1 MKLGCFFLFCGF
13 IVCWA
18 IYYLYANKV
27 SWFWKTSGFSC
38 LLSWFGLGIF
48 LTYFKHLSLRLLGCP
63 SSGLLKNVRLFLFIK
78 DLFCFHFLWIVFTW
92 NKFHHRDKKHN
103 KKVISLDEIIYR
115 NGTSLTPF
123 VSTLLS
129 FQNVPSFY
137 INNPYYIVSR
147 LIELKGGKQDILS
160 HVFN

>member
-1 MKLGCFFLFCGF
+1 MTLKVRDHMFLIMLLTSPLRYEVGVLFSFLWFYCMLGHILF
-13 IVCWA
+13 VCQQGVL
-18 IYYLYANKV
+18 ILE
-27 SWFWKTSGFSC
+27 TSGFSC

-129 FQNVPSFY
+129 FQNVPSF
-137 INNPYYIVSR
+137 
-147 LIELKGGKQDILS
+147 
-160 HVFN
+160 